1 MLMMVLHACVVRH
14 ELLLTERIWH
24 SCSLLLLLMMLVR
37 LHLVH
42 GLVVLH
48 IHHNIRVVVNTKCE
62 LSVVVWL
69 RRLVRGLM
77 LWEREGLLLL
87 WGRR

>member
-1 MLMMVLHACVVRH
+1 MFSRSVDACVVRH

-24 SCSLLLLLMMLVR
+24 SCSLLLLLMMLVG

-48 IHHNIRVVVNTKCE
+48 IHHNIRVVVNTKWE
-62 LSVVVWL
+62 LSLMVWL
-69 RRLVRGLM
+69 RRLVR
-77 LWEREGLLLL
+77 
-87 WGRR
+87 